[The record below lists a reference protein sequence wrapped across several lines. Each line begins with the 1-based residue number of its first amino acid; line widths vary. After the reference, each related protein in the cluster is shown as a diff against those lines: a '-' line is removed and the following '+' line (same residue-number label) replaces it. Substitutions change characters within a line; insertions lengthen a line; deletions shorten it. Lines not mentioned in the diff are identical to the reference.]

1 MEFNAGYSSLLI
13 LIIIN
18 LSYVLHSQ
26 QLTPIIGESGKGIWV
41 VKSRTLSTTASTTSQ
56 TSTSPA
62 VFVTASVSV
71 EDKQQSQQFSK
82 SDSIIC
88 VQDKSARNGGPCSVS
103 SICLQQ
109 EQGQMS
115 SNYLQCDQNTNQWI
129 KKSCLDGRIFSFE
142 HQTCIASLISTSTQ
156 NRVATLLRIFFWLIQ
171 IEIGESVCKRKYVRI
186 HSSRQEFVVAKG
198 ELFGKRNAK
207 AIISNRIESVM
218 KWNDTKHR
226 IEVPFAKKWTI
237 SL

>member
-26 QLTPIIGESGKGIWV
+26 QLTPIIGGKCDINTPDVLIGGKETQFFLKCERNLQSESGKGIWV

-88 VQDKSARNGGPCSVS
+88 
-103 SICLQQ
+103 
-109 EQGQMS
+109 
-115 SNYLQCDQNTNQWI
+115 
-129 KKSCLDGRIFSFE
+129 
-142 HQTCIASLISTSTQ
+142 
-156 NRVATLLRIFFWLIQ
+156 
-171 IEIGESVCKRKYVRI
+171 ESY
-186 HSSRQEFVVAKG
+186 
-198 ELFGKRNAK
+198 ELFHG
-207 AIISNRIESVM
+207 ISIFR
-218 KWNDTKHR
+218 
-226 IEVPFAKKWTI
+226 
-237 SL
+237 